1 MSIANC
7 LAKLVAAKRITQKA
21 ADDALAIHEGVQGRL
36 YPEMGPATADAGA
49 ALEAARIMAQSAKD
63 RKLEAAQ
70 QAIKQVAILDRMEKH
85 PQGKTTGLM
94 SALVRDN
101 WEGGAAMGTALNI
114 ESHAES
120 ITKKLL
126 GLVDG
131 GMQPYA
137 SRVAGL
143 PGFQGHMETIWNV
156 VDELYGKDTGDEA
169 AKAAARGF
177 EGATKYGLDRVKRSG
192 KRIAALEDWRL
203 PQFWDASRAK
213 KVTEREFT
221 DDLMN
226 EITAGNMR
234 VMDKAGFGEAP
245 RAAIPGI
252 IQNAYKDITL
262 GRGTGASGPS
272 GFSNQLRVFRFDNPD
287 AYKRLMK
294 KYGVGDGGLYNTLM
308 GHLNGMGKEIAFV
321 EVLGPQYEANFKKLL
336 EVAARDDTERNTT
349 IGKKL
354 KRSLSMNSP
363 GAAQRTYDVLS
374 GKTGVPVSEIA
385 AAIGGGM
392 RNLQTAARLGS
403 ATVAAIPGDSMT
415 MTLAA
420 NYNNIPATAVLAR
433 LMKDLA
439 NDHQAEAIARQ
450 LNLTAASV
458 IDSAL
463 GAKRFSD
470 EIVGQGLSA
479 QFADSVMR
487 VSGLNAWTEGLK
499 RAFSMEMMGM
509 LARESEHK
517 FEALDKVTKGFLQ
530 RYGFTPRDWDSLRA
544 SPQLEADGAKF
555 FDVNAVED
563 ERLADRLMSAVI
575 DERHMAVLEPDARI
589 RGAMTGGTQR
599 GTIVGEAVRS
609 ATQFKSFPMTFM
621 MTHMMRTAMQ
631 DGAWNKAAY
640 ASKLVLLTTIAGAAT
655 VQAQSIIAGRDPAN
669 VNPMENPEFW
679 IESFIRGGGG
689 GMLADL
695 VYSSTTRGGD
705 GLKEYALGPG
715 PGAIMSATGDLMQ
728 AVAGNKEIS
737 GKTLAQ
743 HLKAWVPG
751 SSLWFTKLAT
761 DRMIFDNIQSMVDPD
776 YRQSFSRYEKRLKKD
791 FGQTFW
797 WAPGKPAPT
806 RPPELPPFSG
816 RRSA

>member
-1 MSIANC
+1 VSIANC
-7 LAKLVAAKRITQKA
+7 LSKLVAANRITQKA

-49 ALEAARIMAQSAKD
+49 ALEAARIMAQAAKE

-70 QAIKQVAILDRMEKH
+70 QAIKQVAILDRMDKH
-85 PQGKTTGLM
+85 PQGKTTALM

-114 ESHAES
+114 ESHAEG

-126 GLVDG
+126 GFLDG
-131 GMQPYA
+131 AMSPYA
-137 SRVAGL
+137 SRTAGL
-143 PGFQGHMETIWNV
+143 PGFQGHMASIWNV
-156 VDELYGKDTGDEA
+156 VDELFGKDTGDES
-169 AKAAARGF
+169 AKAAAKGF
-177 EGATKYGLDRVKRSG
+177 KDATEYAVDRVRRSG
-192 KRIAALEDWRL
+192 KRISVLEDWRL

-234 VMDKAGFGEAP
+234 VMDKGGFGDAP
-245 RAAIPGI
+245 RGAIPGI

-262 GRGTGASGPS
+262 GRGTGAAGPS

-308 GHLNGMGKEIAFV
+308 GHIGGMGKEIAFV

-336 EVAARDDTERNTT
+336 EVASKDDKERAGT
-349 IGKKL
+349 ILSKL
-354 KRSLSMNSP
+354 KRSMTMNSP
-363 GAAQRTYDVLS
+363 GAVQRTYDSLS
-374 GKTGVPVSEIA
+374 GKLGLPQSELIA
-385 AAIGGGM
+385 SLGGGM

-403 ATVAAIPGDSMT
+403 AAVAAIPGDSMT

-420 NYNNIPATAVLAR
+420 KYNGIPATSVLAR
-433 LMKDLA
+433 FVKDLT

-470 EIVGQGLSA
+470 EIVGRGVTG

-509 LARESEHK
+509 LARESENK
-517 FEALDKVTKGFLQ
+517 FEALDIVTKGFLQ
-530 RYGFTPRDWDSLRA
+530 RYGFSPKDWDALRSA
-544 SPQLEADGAKF
+544 PHLEAEGAKF

-563 ERLADRLMSAVI
+563 QRLADRMMSAII

-589 RGAMTGGTQR
+589 RGAVAGGVQR

-621 MTHMMRTAMQ
+621 MTHLMRTAMQ

-640 ASKLVLLTTIAGAAT
+640 ASKLLLLTTFAGAAT
-655 VQAQSIIAGRDPAN
+655 VQAQSLIAGRDPSN
-669 VNPMENPEFW
+669 VNPMENPKFW
-679 IESFIRGGGG
+679 LESFIRGGGG

-705 GLKEYALGPG
+705 GLKEYAFGPG
-715 PGAIMSATGDLMQ
+715 PGAAVSGIGDLAQ
-728 AVAGNKEIS
+728 ALAGQKELS
-737 GKTLAQ
+737 GKSLAQ
-743 HLKAWVPG
+743 HLKAWTPG

-761 DRMIFDNIQSMVDPD
+761 DRLIFDNIQAMIDPD
-776 YRQSFSRYEKRLKKD
+776 YRKSFSRYEKRMKKD

-797 WAPGKPAPT
+797 WVPGQAAPK
-806 RPPELPPFSG
+806 RLPKL
-816 RRSA
+816 